1 MIMRYGYIRVSTYGQ
16 AKDGNSVEYQERKL
30 LEAGAEEIYK
40 DIFTGRKI
48 ERPQFDKLKEVL
60 CSGDTIIVTRLD
72 RFARSLVQASD
83 MITKLI
89 ERGVSIKVLGLGV
102 LDNSSESTLFRNLL
116 LSFAQFE
123 RDMIVERTQEGKAI
137 ARQKSGYHEGRP
149 RIEKK
154 RIDHAMELLEKESYK
169 QVSEETGISKST
181 LIRERNRRKTLK
193 NNE

>member
-1 MIMRYGYIRVSTYGQ
+1 MRYGYIRVSTYGQ

>member
-1 MIMRYGYIRVSTYGQ
+1 MRYGYIRVSTYGQ

-149 RIEKK
+149 TIEKK
-154 RIDHAMELLEKESYK
+154 RIHLAMELFEKESYK

>member
-30 LEAGAEEIYK
+30 REAGAEEIYK

-48 ERPQFDKLKEVL
+48 ERPQFDKLKEVV

-89 ERGVSIKVLGLGV
+89 ERGISIQVLGLGV

-137 ARQKSGYHEGRP
+137 ARKKTGYREGRP

-181 LIRERNRRKTLK
+181 LIRERNRRKVI
-193 NNE
+193 EE

>member
-1 MIMRYGYIRVSTYGQ
+1 MRYGYIRVSTYGQ

-30 LEAGAEEIYK
+30 REAGAEEIYK